1 MLSYGSYPSIINL
14 LRAWLGWRRLLAG
27 RLLGGNEKI
36 LVGQKTSL
44 SGISNFL
51 QDKGG
56 GYPGLLTSIHFTSHE
71 LITPHEQE
79 WDNII

>member
-27 RLLGGNEKI
+27 RVLGGNEKI
-36 LVGQKTSL
+36 LVGKKTSL

-51 QDKGG
+51 QYIGVS
-56 GYPGLLTSIHFTSHE
+56 YPGSLTSIHFTSHE
-71 LITPHEQE
+71 LITPYEQG